1 MYNFLLSFHGL
12 LALLLLIALPLTL
25 LLSFLRHHAT
35 KPLSLV
41 VTVMAHL
48 QLLLGLYLY
57 FGGSNGMQLF
67 ETGEAMSNSAFRFYA
82 VEHITTMILAIVLLT
97 VARSKVKNTWKEQ
110 SSSRAPFYWYLA
122 GFVLL
127 LSRVPW
133 DRWPFIGN

>member
-1 MYNFLLSFHGL
+1 M
-12 LALLLLIALPLTL
+12 
-25 LLSFLRHHAT
+25 
-35 KPLSLV
+35 SLV

-97 VARSKVKNTWKEQ
+97 VARSKVKKTWKEQ
-110 SSSRAPFYWYLA
+110 RSSRAPFYWYLA

>member
-1 MYNFLLSFHGL
+1 MYNFFLGIHGI
-12 LALLLLIALPLTL
+12 LALLLLVALPITL
-25 LLSFLRHHAT
+25 LLSFLRHQTT
-35 KPLSLV
+35 KPLSLA
-41 VTVMAHL
+41 VTVLAHL

-57 FGGSNGMQLF
+57 FGGSNGVKLF
-67 ETGEAMSNSAFRFYA
+67 QTGEAMSNTAFRFYA

-97 VARSKVKNTWKEQ
+97 IARSKVKKTLVQE
-110 SSSRAPFYWYLA
+110 SASRAPFYLYLA